1 VISQTHFLCLLSDET
16 TDKDIE
22 MINVTK
28 SYLGDKNKF
37 LGYVDSIYASGWL
50 TNHGP
55 LVTELEE
62 RLRDYLGVRN
72 IILTN
77 NGTLALQIAYRALN
91 LSGSAVTTPFS
102 FVATTSSLQWEGVRP
117 IFADIDKATWNLDPK
132 AIEARIEADTQAIV
146 ATHVFGNACDVEA
159 IAQVAQRHRL
169 KVIYD
174 GAHAFSVRYKDQS
187 VFNWGDISTLS
198 FHATKLFHTI
208 EGGAIVTNDD
218 ALAERIRLL
227 CNFGIVDTDIIDGIG
242 INAKLNEFA
251 AAMGLCILDEMALIL
266 EQREEIASRYEQQ
279 LGDHFDLQHQ
289 QPYSQSNHSYFPI
302 ALTDENQLLQCRA
315 ALKNKGINPRRYF
328 YPSLD
333 TLSYVQPQIPQT
345 ESRALSR
352 RVLCLPIYP
361 GLPRHIQN
369 TVIETLL
376 NQSSQ
381 GSRLATE
388 RIWPQVAASLLL
400 EDRLSPPAPAY
411 KRIY

>member
-1 VISQTHFLCLLSDET
+1 LRLLSDVT

-28 SYLGDKNKF
+28 SYLGNKTKF

-91 LSGSAVTTPFS
+91 LSGSAITTPFS

-146 ATHVFGNACDVEA
+146 ATHVFGNACDVET

-279 LGDHFDLQHQ
+279 LGDHFDLQRQ
-289 QPYSQSNHSYFPI
+289 QPYSQRNHSYFPI

-388 RIWPQVAASLLL
+388 RVWPQVAASLLL
-400 EDRLSPPAPAY
+400 EDRLSAPAPAY

>member
-1 VISQTHFLCLLSDET
+1 
-16 TDKDIE
+16 

-28 SYLGDKNKF
+28 SYLGNKNKF

-77 NGTLALQIAYRALN
+77 NGTLALQIAYRALD

-102 FVATTSSLQWEGVRP
+102 FVATTSSLQWEGIRP
-117 IFADIDKATWNLDPK
+117 IFADIDKASWNLDPK
-132 AIEARIEADTQAIV
+132 AIEARIDSDTCAIV
-146 ATHVFGNACDVEA
+146 ATHVFGNACDVEG
-159 IAQVAQRHRL
+159 IARVAERYRL

-174 GAHAFSVRYKDQS
+174 GAQAFSVRYRDRS
-187 VFNWGDISTLS
+187 VLNWGDVSTLS

-208 EGGAIVTNDD
+208 EGGAIITDDD
-218 ALAERIRLL
+218 ALAARIRLL

-266 EQREEIASRYEQQ
+266 EQREEIARRYEDQ
-279 LGDHFDLQHQ
+279 LRDHFDLQQQ
-289 QPYSQSNHSYFPI
+289 QPNSLRNHSYFPI
-302 ALTDENQLLQCRA
+302 ATANEDQLLRCRA
-315 ALKNKGINPRRYF
+315 ALTAKGINPRRYF

-333 TLSYVQPQIPQT
+333 TLGYLQPQLPQMQ
-345 ESRALSR
+345 SRALSR

-361 GLPRHIQN
+361 GLPRQIQN
-369 TVIETLL
+369 TVIQTLL
-376 NQSSQ
+376 SEASRRSQ
-381 GSRLATE
+381 TQTDRF
-388 RIWPQVAASLLL
+388 WPQVNAVGLMEHRFSLADS
-400 EDRLSPPAPAY
+400 EC

>member
-1 VISQTHFLCLLSDET
+1 
-16 TDKDIE
+16 
-22 MINVTK
+22 MIHVTK
-28 SYLGDKNKF
+28 SYLGNKAKF

-55 LVTELEE
+55 LLTELED

-91 LSGSAVTTPFS
+91 LSGSAITTPFS
-102 FVATTSSLQWEGVRP
+102 FVATTSSLQWEGIRP
-117 IFADIDKATWNLDPK
+117 IFADIDRTTWNMDPQ
-132 AIEARIEADTQAIV
+132 AIEARIDRDTCAIV
-146 ATHVFGNACDVEA
+146 ATHVFGNPCDVEG
-159 IAQVAQRHRL
+159 IAQIAERHRL

-174 GAHAFSVRYKDQS
+174 GAHAFSVRYKERS

-218 ALAERIRLL
+218 ALAAKIRLL

-251 AAMGLCILDEMALIL
+251 AAMGLCILDDMAMIL
-266 EQREEIASRYEQQ
+266 EQREEIARFYEER
-279 LGDHFDLQHQ
+279 LSDHFDLQQQ
-289 QPYSQSNHSYFPI
+289 QPHSLRNHSYFPI
-302 ALTDENQLLQCRA
+302 ALANEDQLLRCRV
-315 ALKNKGINPRRYF
+315 ALNAKGINPRRYF

-333 TLSYVQPQIPQT
+333 TLGYLQPQPPQIQ
-345 ESRALSR
+345 SRSLSR

-369 TVIETLL
+369 TVVQTLL
-376 NQSSQ
+376 RDATGRDQRQ
-381 GSRLATE
+381 TE
-388 RIWPQVAASLLL
+388 RLWPQVNATGLMEQRFGLPDSEL
-400 EDRLSPPAPAY
+400 
-411 KRIY
+411 KNIY

>member
-1 VISQTHFLCLLSDET
+1 
-16 TDKDIE
+16 
-22 MINVTK
+22 MINVTR
-28 SYLGDKNKF
+28 SYLGNKAKF
-37 LGYVDSIYASGWL
+37 LGYVDSIYATGWL

-91 LSGSAVTTPFS
+91 LTGSAITTPFS
-102 FVATTSSLQWEGVRP
+102 FVATTSSLQWEGIRP
-117 IFADIDKATWNLDPK
+117 IFADIDKATWNLDPR

-146 ATHVFGNACDVEA
+146 ATHVFGNACDVETIA
-159 IAQVAQRHRL
+159 HIAQQHRL

-174 GAHAFSVRYKDQS
+174 GAHAFSVRYKDHS

-208 EGGAIVTNDD
+208 EGGAIVTDDD
-218 ALAERIRLL
+218 ALAARIRLL

-251 AAMGLCILDEMALIL
+251 AAMGLCILDDMALIL
-266 EQREEIASRYEQQ
+266 EQREEIASRYEHQ
-279 LGDHFDLQHQ
+279 LSDHFDLQRQ
-289 QPYSQSNHSYFPI
+289 QADSQRNHSYFPI
-302 ALTDENQLLQCRA
+302 ALTDESQLLRCRA
-315 ALKNKGINPRRYF
+315 ALMDKGINPRRYF

-333 TLSYVQPQIPQT
+333 TLSYVQPQTPQT

-361 GLPRHIQN
+361 GLPRHVQN

-376 NQSSQ
+376 KESSHRSQ
-381 GSRLATE
+381 PQAE
-388 RIWPQVAASLLL
+388 RIWPQVTAGWLVD
-400 EDRLSPPAPAY
+400 DRANLPAPMC